1 MEKNFYVKMFAEK
14 RDYAMVESGRK
25 VGAEELH
32 PLYSQMVHLMRLLT
46 MKLTWKAYGIQGK
59 QLQEGPKQ
67 QTRVLS

>member
-1 MEKNFYVKMFAEK
+1 
-14 RDYAMVESGRK
+14 MVESGRK